1 MLIARRCG
9 SNQLN
14 SNKKLIELHNK
25 WNGVHAFI
33 AKSCR
38 YFSAQYSNRVL
49 VLKRRASNEKK
60 EEEKEPKQ
68 QQNQRIFITKNQFK
82 AIRAPNVCLID
93 FQACMKFIPRFKT
106 FNHYKY
112 ETMPC
117 RSICIFQEV

>member
-1 MLIARRCG
+1 M
-9 SNQLN
+9 
-14 SNKKLIELHNK
+14 KKK
-25 WNGVHAFI
+25 
-33 AKSCR
+33 
-38 YFSAQYSNRVL
+38 
-49 VLKRRASNEKK
+49 
-60 EEEKEPKQ
+60 EEKEPKQ